1 MRYGLWHNGR
11 MLRIFR
17 LPGDLHGMLWD
28 LLPIMKYLSL
38 FILFAMKLESF
49 SLNTFEERQGKI
61 FTQPTGI
68 ALLIPYI

>member
-1 MRYGLWHNGR
+1 
-11 MLRIFR
+11 
-17 LPGDLHGMLWD
+17 MLWD

-38 FILFAMKLESF
+38 FILFSVKLESF

-61 FTQPTGI
+61 VTQPTGI